1 MTMPTSSTEPPP
13 RPVMISVQPSVV
25 ERLGQQTIVY
35 SVPEGMSEAFCII
48 TPGTAPVSSD
58 AASKIGIDAQFCH
71 LFDQNGIAFMRQGDF
86 SDLPAN

>member
-1 MTMPTSSTEPPP
+1 
-13 RPVMISVQPSVV
+13 
-25 ERLGQQTIVY
+25 
-35 SVPEGMSEAFCII
+35 MSEAFYII

-58 AASKIGIDAQFCH
+58 AARKIGIDAQFCH